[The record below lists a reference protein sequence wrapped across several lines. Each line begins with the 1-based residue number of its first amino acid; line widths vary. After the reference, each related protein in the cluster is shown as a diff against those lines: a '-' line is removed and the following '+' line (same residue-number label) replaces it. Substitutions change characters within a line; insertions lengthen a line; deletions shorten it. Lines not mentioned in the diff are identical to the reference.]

1 MNFEEMWILWIV
13 IGIICIVILVKI
25 IEFFIGFR
33 KDIKYMKKER
43 NRSYSEREY
52 AYWTKQIRKYYLG
65 MIPFLFR
72 KLMGLDKSS

>member
-33 KDIKYMKKER
+33 KDIRYMKKER
-43 NRSYSEREY
+43 NRSYSEQE
-52 AYWTKQIRKYYLG
+52 
-65 MIPFLFR
+65 
-72 KLMGLDKSS
+72 

>member
-1 MNFEEMWILWIV
+1 MDFEEMWILWIV
-13 IGIICIVILVKI
+13 IGLICIVIFVKI
-25 IEFFIGFR
+25 IEFFIVFR

-43 NRSYSEREY
+43 KRSYSEREY

-72 KLMGLDKSS
+72 KLMRRDKSS

>member
-13 IGIICIVILVKI
+13 IGIICIVILVKS

-33 KDIKYMKKER
+33 KDIRYMKKER
-43 NRSYSEREY
+43 NRSYSEQEY

-65 MIPFLFR
+65 IIPFLCR
-72 KLMGLDKSS
+72 KIIRRNKTS